1 MHHHVMGESDANLET
16 LKIGCM
22 RCYLGRVLTLIKVM
36 NEHAAKS
43 HILLGLKRQN
53 GRGILGAYFLLFYLF
68 NEIAYLSD
76 LSILS

>member
-1 MHHHVMGESDANLET
+1 MYAPVHHHVMGESDANLET

-53 GRGILGAYFLLFYLF
+53 GRGIFG
-68 NEIAYLSD
+68 
-76 LSILS
+76 SIFSAF